1 MMIII
6 IIITIIIIIM
16 FVSVTK
22 NKHDQVMK
30 RKTRYRQ
37 WKIGTIRVLV

>member
-6 IIITIIIIIM
+6 IRRIRIRKKKIIIM
-16 FVSVTK
+16 FVSVTN

-37 WKIGTIRVLV
+37 

>member
-6 IIITIIIIIM
+6 IIIIIIIM
-16 FVSVTK
+16 FVFVTN

-37 WKIGTIRVLV
+37 WKVGTIRVLV